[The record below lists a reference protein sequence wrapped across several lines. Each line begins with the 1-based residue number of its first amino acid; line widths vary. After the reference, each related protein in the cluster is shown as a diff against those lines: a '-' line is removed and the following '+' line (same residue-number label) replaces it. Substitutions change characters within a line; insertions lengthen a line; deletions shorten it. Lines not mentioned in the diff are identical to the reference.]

1 MPIPTKLL
9 RVVAM
14 MGNGLLALLPVFYLF
29 SNRRP
34 DLPIVLI
41 SACCL
46 VLASCSA
53 LALLL
58 RTQRPMYFWSAI
70 SLNAL
75 VVVLSAYF
83 FVSISMS
90 GLRDFVAMFLLIVP
104 AVLNLAAVVLVR
116 RSQTRVVNGVAA

>member
-1 MPIPTKLL
+1 
-9 RVVAM
+9 M

-41 SACCL
+41 SAYCL
-46 VLASCSA
+46 VLAGCSA

-58 RTQRPMYFWSAI
+58 RTQRRMYFWSAI

-75 VVVLSAYF
+75 VVMLFVYF
-83 FVSISMS
+83 FVSISVS
-90 GLRDFVAMFLLIVP
+90 GLRNFVAMSLLIVP